1 MATKNLLVKPVEMV
15 GGGGRGGVNWQLT
28 YNQSRRVAEL
38 PGGAL
43 CQNNHDMLHVM
54 GLLDL

>member
-1 MATKNLLVKPVEMV
+1 MATKNFWLNLLKWLGER
-15 GGGGRGGVNWQLT
+15 GGGGVNWQLT